1 MAGTFGGYWS
11 SQLLKH
17 ILGQTTA
24 TQQQTTWIALGT
36 TTMWTAA
43 GTGPSWECS
52 NDGGYAR
59 YPVGTNSLFEAVT
72 VPGAGPYTGSIATN
86 TATLTIS
93 AGTTSNWGAVCM
105 IALMNTATIGTGDVL
120 AWATALATRTVLT
133 GDQVLIA
140 AGSLSIQLG
149 P

>member
-1 MAGTFGGYWS
+1 MAGTFGGYW
-11 SQLLKH
+11 QGQILKDR
-17 ILGQTTA
+17 LGQATA
-24 TQQQTTWIALGT
+24 TQQTVFIALGT

-43 GTGPSWECS
+43 GTGPAWECS

-59 YPVGTNSLFEAVT
+59 YPVGTNSCFESVT
-72 VPGAGPYTGSIATN
+72 FPGAGPYTGAIATN

-93 AGTTSNWGAVCM
+93 AGTTSSWGFVCM
-105 IALMNTATIGTGDVL
+105 VALMNTATIGTGDVL
-120 AWATALATRTVLT
+120 GWCTAVATRQVLT

-140 AGSLSIQLG
+140 AGSLSIQVG